1 MEIEEKL
8 KQLQA
13 ELEAMP
19 ERDRFGYFRGWIANH
34 PDPEEKTVIMA
45 VWGVMQSIPT
55 PSDDNKE
62 QVVVLLHGIRTAA
75 EWQGRVAEE
84 LKKLVGVTVTP
95 IQYGWIDAFRFFLP
109 RSFGA
114 RDQPMSKVLRE
125 LRDIRYVHSEK
136 ELVVVAHSYSTYLI
150 TCILEENP
158 DLKVNK
164 LLLCGSIVPL
174 DYRWDKLSQSN
185 DGMVVVND
193 VGTQDMWP
201 IMARLFSWG
210 YGPSGTLGFGT
221 ARVSDRFFQYGHSD
235 FFDGDH
241 VTKYWTSFVGSGE
254 IVQSPWSSSR
264 GITSSWVG
272 FISGVPFPK
281 VIVTGLILI
290 GCFLFQKALAFA
302 PLG

>member
-1 MEIEEKL
+1 MEVDAL
-8 KQLQA
+8 
-13 ELEAMP
+13 P
-19 ERDRFGYFRGWIANH
+19 ESERFAYFRGWIANYPN
-34 PDPEEKTVIMA
+34 PDEKTVIMA

-55 PSDDNKE
+55 PVGDSKE

-84 LKKLVGVTVTP
+84 LKKLVGVTVMP
-95 IQYGWIDAFRFFLP
+95 IQYGWVDAIRFFLP
-109 RSFGA
+109 RSFGT
-114 RDQPMSKVLRE
+114 RNQPLTKVLRE
-125 LRDIRYVHSEK
+125 LRDIKFVHDEK
-136 ELVVVAHSYSTYLI
+136 ELVVVAHSFSTYLI

-185 DGMVVVND
+185 NGMVVVND

-201 IMARLFSWG
+201 ILARLFSWG

-235 FFDGDH
+235 FFVGDH
-241 VTKYWTSFVGSGE
+241 VTKYWASFVESGE
-254 IVQSPWSSSR
+254 IVESPWSSSR

-272 FISGVPFPK
+272 LISGMPFPK
-281 VIVTGLILI
+281 VIVAGLIFL
-290 GCFLFQKALAFA
+290 GYLLFQKALIFGFSIFGIDKFA
-302 PLG
+302 